1 MKRIVFLFSIL
12 LASLSVHADEGMWIL
27 KELNQQSAARMQ
39 ELGFKFPIDSI
50 YSEENP
56 SLKDAVVIFGRG
68 CTGVSV
74 SKDGLIFT
82 NHHCGYEAIQQHS
95 SVEHDYLK
103 DGFVSK
109 TREEELYTPELTIS
123 FLRKTEDVTAQVTA
137 GVLSSHSEKER
148 AQIIDSLSNEILNQY
163 KILTTDSAALASGAK
178 KVYKENDFVKARIIP
193 FYEGNRYYLVVY
205 DVFQDIRM
213 VLAPPSSIG
222 KFGGDTDNWMWPRQ
236 TGDFS
241 VFRVYA
247 NKDNQPA
254 KHSDDNV
261 PYQPKYSIPVSLK
274 GYDKGDYAM
283 TVGYPGSTDRYLSSW
298 GVTQLMEAENKPRI
312 EVRGVKQDIWKEAMD
327 KSDEVRIKYASKFSR
342 SSNYWKNSI
351 GMNKALTR
359 LKVMDGKRKVEA
371 DFAQW
376 LAKNPEKQ
384 EKYGNTLQLLDSAYT
399 YNLDDTKAGTYFLE
413 VFNRGIEIPIFPN
426 IALHAGAKK
435 GEEKEKYLTEKFESF
450 FKDYDAKLDQKV
462 VAALLKLYKDRV
474 PEKYLPDVYKTTI
487 DKKFKGDCEK
497 YAEWLFSKSKFTN
510 MEDAVAFSMKAK
522 KKDLEKDPAVQLFFA
537 INKLRKVFGSTF
549 EVSAAQESKGTRLF
563 MAGLQEMNPEKAYS
577 PNANFTQRLSY
588 GSINGYEPQDGAT
601 YNYYST
607 VKGIFEK
614 EDPSNSEF
622 AVQEYIMDHLRSAD
636 WGQYADKNGSMLVNF
651 ISNNDI
657 TGGNSGSP
665 VFNGNAELIG
675 LAFDGNWEALSGDIV
690 FADATQRM
698 ISVDIRYV
706 LYVIDRVMN
715 SKRLIEELDLRK

>member
-109 TREEELYTPELTIS
+109 TRGDELYTPDLTIA
-123 FLRKTEDVTAQVTA
+123 FLKKTEDVTAQVTA
-137 GVLSSHSEKER
+137 GILPSHSEKER

-178 KVYKENDFVKARIIP
+178 KVYKENDFVRARIVS
-193 FYEGNRYYLVVY
+193 FFEGNKYYLVVY

-254 KHSDDNV
+254 KHSEDNV

-274 GYDKGDYAM
+274 GYEKGDYAM

-359 LKVMDGKRKVEA
+359 LKVIDGKRKVEA

-384 EKYGNTLQLLDSAYT
+384 EKYGHTLQLLDSAYA

-413 VFNRGIEIPIFPN
+413 VFNRGFEIPIFPN

-462 VAALLKLYKDRV
+462 VAALLKLYKERV

-537 INKLRKVFGSTF
+537 INKLRKVFGNTF

-622 AVQEYIMDHLRSAD
+622 AMQEYIMDHLRSAD
-636 WGQYADKNGSMLVNF
+636 WGPYADKNGSMLVNF

-690 FADATQRM
+690 FADETQRM